1 MSVTH
6 GFELI
11 REETIPEINTKA
23 ILYRHAKTG
32 AQLLSLIN
40 DDENKVFGIAFATP
54 PQDSTGLPHILEH
67 SVLCGSRKYPVKEPF
82 IELAKGSLNT
92 FLNALTYPDRTI
104 YPVASQNVKDL
115 YNLIDVYLDAV
126 FYPRITPWTLMQEG
140 WHYEL
145 EDPNQPLQFKGV
157 VFNEMKGAYSSPDNV
172 LARTI
177 QHTLFPDTV
186 YGLDSGGDP
195 AVIPDLTYAQFKK
208 FHETYYHPSNA
219 RIVFYGNDDPEERLR
234 YLDAWLSAFDR
245 IEVKPEIGLQPRW
258 KEPRRI
264 VERYDAGD
272 EPQAKRGMVS
282 INWLLTDE
290 SEPETAL
297 ALNILSHMLVGTPAS
312 PLRKA
317 LIDSGLGENL
327 TSSGYDD
334 ELRQSTFSVGLKGM
348 NPADADKLE
357 QLVLDT
363 LAQLARDGFEQDQIE
378 ASVNT
383 IEFRLRESNFGSF
396 PRGIVFMTMALQTW
410 LYGGDPF
417 APLAFEKPLQS
428 IKDRLSRGEPI
439 FTDLIKKYF
448 LDNPHRTTVIL
459 MPDAAVREELAAKER
474 ARLDAA
480 RAQMSDADIQRIIAE
495 TQTLKEMQLTP
506 DPPEALATIPSLK
519 LSDLDRKNKVIPLE
533 VLDGAD
539 GATILYHDLFTN
551 GIVYLDLGFDLRA
564 LPPED
569 VPYAALMGRVLLQ
582 MGTDKE
588 DFVKLLQRI
597 GRKTGGISPST
608 LNTISRESRET
619 VGRFFL
625 RAKSTVAQFDD
636 LLDILRDVLLNA
648 RLDNRERFKQI
659 VLENKAGMES
669 GLVPSGHAFVNVRL
683 RSAFSQ
689 PDWAGEQISG
699 VSQLFFL
706 RRLAEQVERD
716 WDGVLA
722 RLTRVRD
729 RLITRQGM
737 VANVT
742 LDAKNWDALQPKLRD
757 FIHQLP
763 IIHHQLSDWPD
774 GGEAGNEGLTIPAQ
788 VNYVGKG
795 VDLYALGHKLSGT
808 WLPVQNYL
816 RTGYLWERVR
826 MQGGAYGGFCTFD
839 VRSGAFTFLSYR
851 DPNLLGT
858 LRNYDGAAAFLRQH
872 PPSEEEVTRTII
884 GVIGDM
890 DDYMLPDAKGF
901 TSMVRYLAGDTEEA
915 RQRIRDEVLGTT
927 PRDFLRF
934 ADILDDVNAHGR
946 VVVMGAPQTIEKAN
960 AEMGN
965 AWLNVTKV
973 M

>member
-1 MSVTH
+1 M
-6 GFELI
+6 
-11 REETIPEINTKA
+11 
-23 ILYRHAKTG
+23 
-32 AQLLSLIN
+32 
-40 DDENKVFGIAFATP
+40 
-54 PQDSTGLPHILEH
+54 
-67 SVLCGSRKYPVKEPF
+67 
-82 IELAKGSLNT
+82 
-92 FLNALTYPDRTI
+92 
-104 YPVASQNVKDL
+104 
-115 YNLIDVYLDAV
+115 
-126 FYPRITPWTLMQEG
+126 
-140 WHYEL
+140 
-145 EDPNQPLQFKGV
+145 
-157 VFNEMKGAYSSPDNV
+157 
-172 LARTI
+172 
-177 QHTLFPDTV
+177 
-186 YGLDSGGDP
+186 
-195 AVIPDLTYAQFKK
+195 
-208 FHETYYHPSNA
+208 
-219 RIVFYGNDDPEERLR
+219 
-234 YLDAWLSAFDR
+234 SAFDR
-245 IEVKPEIGLQPRW
+245 IEVKPEIALQPRW
-258 KEPRRI
+258 QAPRRI

-272 EPQAKRGMVS
+272 EPQTKRGMVS

-290 SEPETAL
+290 RDPEMTL

-363 LAQLARDGFEQDQIE
+363 LAKLARDGFEPDQVE

-383 IEFRLRESNFGSF
+383 VEFRLRESNFGSF

-417 APLAFEKPLQS
+417 ALLAFERPLQS
-428 IKDRLSRGEPI
+428 IKERLGRGEPV
-439 FTDLIKKYF
+439 FTDLIRKYF

-459 MPDAAVREELAAKER
+459 VPDATVRQELAAKER

-480 RAQMSDADIQRIIAE
+480 RAQMSDADLQRILAD
-495 TQTLKEMQLTP
+495 TQTLKAMQLTP
-506 DPPEALATIPSLK
+506 DPPEALAAIPSLK
-519 LSDLDRKNKVIPLE
+519 LGDLDRKNKVIPIE
-533 VLDGAD
+533 VFTEAD
-539 GATILYHDLFTN
+539 GATVLYHDLFTN

-564 LPPED
+564 LPDED

-582 MGTDKE
+582 MGTDRE

-597 GRKTGGISPST
+597 GRKTGGISSST
-608 LNTISRESRET
+608 LNTISRESRQA

-625 RAKSTVAQFDD
+625 RAKSTVAQFDG
-636 LLDILRDVLLNA
+636 LLDILRDVLLHA

-659 VLENKAGMES
+659 VLENKASMES
-669 GLVPSGHAFVNVRL
+669 SLVPNGHAFVNVRL
-683 RSAFSQ
+683 RSAFSRS
-689 PDWAGEQISG
+689 DWAAEQIGG

-722 RLTRVRD
+722 RLMRVRD

-742 LDAKNWDALQPKLRD
+742 LDTKNWEALQPKLRA
-757 FIHQLP
+757 FIAQLP
-763 IIHHQLSDWPD
+763 SIHHSPSDWPD

-795 VDLYALGHKLSGT
+795 ADLYALGHRLSGT

-839 VRSGAFTFLSYR
+839 MRSGAWTFLSYR

-858 LRNYDGAAAFLRQH
+858 IRTYDGAAAFLRQH

-927 PRDFLRF
+927 PQDFVRF
-934 ADILDDVNAHGR
+934 ADILDDVSARGR
-946 VVVMGAPQTIEKAN
+946 VVVMGAPQNIESAN
-960 AEMGN
+960 AERGD
-965 AWLNVTKV
+965 AWLRVSRV
-973 M
+973 L